1 MVFLVSNIFFSPKNK
16 NVLHLCFQNIK
27 SYGSRNI
34 LRVQNFPLFYFVRF
48 WIWIWICDATC
59 DLSGLGLFCSIWC
72 LRTFSFAPKR
82 AGREV
87 LSRNPTF
94 ADFSSSKSLKY
105 KTSKLTIKLDFGRQ
119 WLVQFEFLR
128 NSEYFYFHR
137 IWISSFWLPWAVC
150 ISVFLIV
157 WLFSTKTCNLWFV
170 FISVLVFVAL
180 VFTRLLL
187 LERGPSGNGRCPH
200 GKTTFMRR
208 KQIQFHRP
216 SF

>member
-105 KTSKLTIKLDFGRQ
+105 KTSKLTIRLAMLWFWKAMIGPIWILKEFRILLLSQNLDF
-119 WLVQFEFLR
+119 FLLIALGGL
-128 NSEYFYFHR
+128 YF
-137 IWISSFWLPWAVC
+137 C
-150 ISVFLIV
+150 IFDCLIAFYKD
-157 WLFSTKTCNLWFV
+157 L
-170 FISVLVFVAL
+170 
-180 VFTRLLL
+180 
-187 LERGPSGNGRCPH
+187 
-200 GKTTFMRR
+200 
-208 KQIQFHRP
+208 
-216 SF
+216 

>member
-1 MVFLVSNIFFSPKNK
+1 MEKLFLMSRSLRLLRQSFYLMNIFMCSFFSEQQFIIINASFSRLFSLLVLYFFLSKNK
-16 NVLHLCFQNIK
+16 NVLHLCFQNLK

-105 KTSKLTIKLDFGRQ
+105 KTSTLTIKLACNALILEGND
-119 WLVQFEFLR
+119 WSNL
-128 NSEYFYFHR
+128 NS
-137 IWISSFWLPWAVC
+137 
-150 ISVFLIV
+150 
-157 WLFSTKTCNLWFV
+157 
-170 FISVLVFVAL
+170 
-180 VFTRLLL
+180 
-187 LERGPSGNGRCPH
+187 
-200 GKTTFMRR
+200 
-208 KQIQFHRP
+208 
-216 SF
+216 